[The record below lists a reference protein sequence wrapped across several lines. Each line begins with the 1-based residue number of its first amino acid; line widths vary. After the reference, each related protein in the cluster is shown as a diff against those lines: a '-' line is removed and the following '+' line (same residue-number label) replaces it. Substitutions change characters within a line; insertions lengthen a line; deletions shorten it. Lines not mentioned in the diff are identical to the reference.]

1 MKPHSKHGTKYKAT
15 ELKEYYNSLPSL
27 KEYPKVDLAPEW
39 TYPLP
44 LTLEDIF
51 RGKRLC
57 YRIKRRYLTG
67 KTKAVV
73 LDVDVP
79 PGCRSG
85 TKIVFRDAGHERR
98 DGTKQDLVFVVREAT
113 HERFVRGH
121 EWGGEGCD
129 EGNDE
134 KKDKD
139 RRKHGDHDGDKES
152 GRKSRKHRKYKEDDL
167 LMEVRLP
174 WVDRL
179 KEEKAKVVVWGVD
192 GKELAFEV
200 DCRSSKGGGKGQ
212 DGKMAGDYIVEDAGM
227 PVRNHIRSARG
238 DGDSKGNDAS
248 ASARASANWTGQR
261 GRLIIRYVPSHD
273 YLLQVVEVRTCPGGR
288 YSSLHHLPPPNGRAS
303 SRCSSSASN

>member
-1 MKPHSKHGTKYKAT
+1 M
-15 ELKEYYNSLPSL
+15 
-27 KEYPKVDLAPEW
+27 
-39 TYPLP
+39 
-44 LTLEDIF
+44 
-51 RGKRLC
+51 
-57 YRIKRRYLTG
+57 
-67 KTKAVV
+67 V

-98 DGTKQDLVFVVREAT
+98 DGTKQDLVFVVREAK
-113 HERFVRGH
+113 HKRFVRGH
-121 EWGGEGCD
+121 EWGGGGGEGYN

-139 RRKHGDHDGDKES
+139 RRKHGDHDGDKEEKTS

-179 KEEKAKVVVWGVD
+179 KEEKAKVVVLGVD
-192 GKELAFEV
+192 GKELVFEV

-212 DGKMAGDYIVEDAGM
+212 DGKMTGDFIVEDAGM
-227 PVRNHIRSARG
+227 PVRNHTRSTG
-238 DGDSKGNDAS
+238 DDGDSKGNDAS
-248 ASARASANWTGQR
+248 GSARASANWTGHR
-261 GRLIIRYVPSHD
+261 GRLIIKYVPSHV

-288 YSSLHHLPPPNGRAS
+288 YSSLHHLPPNGRAS
-303 SRCSSSASN
+303 GRCSSSASNRMKFLFVKGFWEATAIEKFPFSSSMVSLHVIVLLDTTPSRGYD